1 MSGARAG
8 RVAAVLLAAGA
19 ARRFGSQKLLHPVAG
34 APLVRHSAESLL
46 SAALEAVLVVVGSDA
61 HAVRAALDGL
71 PVRIVEATDWEEGMA
86 ASLRAGVG
94 ALGDDVE
101 AVVIALGDEPSVGAG
116 VIDPLVA
123 AWRTGAALV
132 VAPTF
137 GGAQRPPV
145 LFDRAL
151 FPELLALRG
160 DHGARR
166 VIARDP
172 ARVQLVPLDLPE
184 PHDVDRIEDV
194 DAVEREVGG
203 REDHL
208 AG

>member
-166 VIARDP
+166 VIARVP